1 MTQYKSAREIMRA
14 MNEGVIPRA
23 HLGAKNFHVLKQ
35 ELFSLKNEYKPD
47 TFTEKEFVAWNK
59 KISDRL
65 VEVEQLP
72 ISEKEKLLVEVDK
85 MLDPNS

>member
-1 MTQYKSAREIMRA
+1 MTQYKSARDMMRA

-23 HLGAKNFHVLKQ
+23 HLGPKNFYILKQ

-47 TFTEKEFVAWNK
+47 TFTEKEFVTWNK
-59 KISDRL
+59 KMSDRL
-65 VEVEQLP
+65 VEVEQLSVP
-72 ISEKEKLLVEVDK
+72 EKEQLLVEVDK